1 MIDEGFVI
9 NHSNVYYNKVVLLL
23 DHPKK
28 AFTTKWQHN
37 CDTIIVIA
45 MNRYSRANFMSAFPL
60 RAPLALISR
69 LLLHMWG
76 RDKASIHLVFYE
88 D

>member
-37 CDTIIVIA
+37 CDTIVIA

-69 LLLHMWG
+69 LLSHMWG
-76 RDKASIHLVFYE
+76 RDITSIHLVFYE

>member
-9 NHSNVYYNKVVLLL
+9 NHSNVYYNIVGLLQ

-37 CDTIIVIA
+37 CDTIVIA
-45 MNRYSRANFMSAFPL
+45 MNRHSRANFMSAFPL
-60 RAPLALISR
+60 RAPLVLISK

-76 RDKASIHLVFYE
+76 RDIASIHLDFH
-88 D
+88 